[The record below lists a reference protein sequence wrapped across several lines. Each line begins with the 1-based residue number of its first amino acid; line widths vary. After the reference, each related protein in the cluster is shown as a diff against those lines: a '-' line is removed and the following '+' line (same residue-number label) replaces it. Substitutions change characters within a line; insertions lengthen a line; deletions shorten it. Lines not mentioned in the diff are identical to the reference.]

1 LRTRTTATEGP
12 EPAAADV
19 VAWPS
24 RGHAWYVV
32 GLLVLAYALAVVDRI
47 AIGLLVEPIKAD
59 LHISDTQM
67 GLLQGLAF
75 AVFYSLFGLPL
86 GVLVDRWKRVDVL
99 AMGIFVWSAAT
110 AACGLARSYAMLF
123 VGRIGVGAGEGTVT
137 PASSSLIAD
146 LFRPNE
152 RSRAYGVFMVG
163 GAIGTALS
171 YVVGS
176 GAILMASTLRDWSPG
191 LFGGYADWQLA
202 FIVMGAPG
210 ILLALL
216 VNFTLREPM
225 RRDVV
230 DAGQAFSLTPIFRQ
244 LRSNWAAYLAIMG
257 GTVLNVMVVNAQ
269 IAWLPTMF
277 IRAHGWTAAQVGA
290 TLGMLGFPAGT
301 FSALS
306 AGVVLSWL
314 SARGRTDGP
323 ILVVMLQALVWAVFG
338 TIKSLT
344 PDTTIALG
352 AHVVTSLFA
361 IWAVTAA
368 LAGLNQITPNQFRG
382 QITAIYTLFTGLVG
396 VTIGPLMVGLLSDH
410 VFPGPKGLQPSLAT
424 MYAVGGIG
432 GVLLLL
438 AARKSY
444 SDAVIRAR
452 SWTTNG

>member
-1 LRTRTTATEGP
+1 MTSAAATGGP
-12 EPAAADV
+12 EPAAADA

-24 RGHAWYVV
+24 RRYAWYAV
-32 GLLVLAYALAVVDRI
+32 GILVLAYALAIVDRI

-86 GVLVDRWKRVDVL
+86 GVLVDRWKRVDLL

-123 VGRIGVGAGEGTVT
+123 VGRIGVGAGEATVT

-176 GAILMASTLRDWSPG
+176 GAIIMAAALRDWSPG

-202 FIVMGAPG
+202 FMVMGAPG
-210 ILLALL
+210 VVLALL
-216 VNFTLREPM
+216 VTFTLREPK

-230 DAGQAFSLTPIFRQ
+230 DAGQAFSLTPIWRQ
-244 LRSNWAAYLAIMG
+244 LKSNWAAYLAIMG

-314 SARGRTDGP
+314 AARGRTDGP

-344 PDTTIALG
+344 PDTTIALS

-382 QITAIYTLFTGLVG
+382 QITAIYTLFTGLIG